1 MTLGENLKS
10 YREQV
15 GLSQEELGEKLSV
28 SAETIADW
36 ETGARVPEV
45 ADLLRLK
52 DVCGVSV
59 DLLLKTGTTLPDAGP
74 FPQEVYR
81 EQFTPE
87 EWKKIIKATQWRG
100 MRKSLV
106 LLAILVLLLCYALFY
121 SLSVATSGAIVGIIF
136 VFAAV
141 NLRYVIAAKKNYDN
155 TKEKIAACT
164 YEYRVFAD
172 YLEIYIYRNGEQI
185 RQSKLSFENIER
197 FFDVGDYILFQ
208 NAGQAFTLRKSDL
221 KADSFFLTYPQMHP
235 EKAPYS
241 DANQKQK
248 IVSNTLIFLP
258 LACLLL
264 APALLGKLGF
274 DYSWILYI
282 GAAVSIASFCYGVS
296 AKKKGYKK
304 YRLNLAVGIVCG
316 ILLLVFGSY
325 CFIFRNLY

>member
-141 NLRYVIAAKKNYDN
+141 NLRYVIAAKK
-155 TKEKIAACT
+155 E
-164 YEYRVFAD
+164 
-172 YLEIYIYRNGEQI
+172 L
-185 RQSKLSFENIER
+185 
-197 FFDVGDYILFQ
+197 
-208 NAGQAFTLRKSDL
+208 
-221 KADSFFLTYPQMHP
+221 
-235 EKAPYS
+235 
-241 DANQKQK
+241 
-248 IVSNTLIFLP
+248 
-258 LACLLL
+258 
-264 APALLGKLGF
+264 
-274 DYSWILYI
+274 
-282 GAAVSIASFCYGVS
+282 
-296 AKKKGYKK
+296 
-304 YRLNLAVGIVCG
+304 
-316 ILLLVFGSY
+316 
-325 CFIFRNLY
+325 